1 MTKTISAAANPAL
14 ANNLINQAIAEK
26 PEAIDVKVLP
36 PLDNVVTLPGGYV
49 SAAGEVVRT
58 AEVRELTGRDEEII
72 TKASSLNKVF
82 PIILK

>member
-36 PLDNVVTLPGGYV
+36 PLDNVVTLPGGYIN
-49 SAAGEVVRT
+49 AAGEVIT
-58 AEVRELTGRDEEII
+58 EAEVRELNGNGEEAI
-72 TKASSLNKVF
+72 ARAANVG
-82 PIILK
+82 